1 MPEDEQDRGTGQ
13 EAAAQEGGISRK
25 SFIVA
30 AGLGA
35 VALLTAVSAAAAPA
49 QARTRPAPAKLT
61 PTPTCDDG
69 DDDPTP
75 PQMEGPTSSPAR
87 PSARRS

>member
-35 VALLTAVSAAAAPA
+35 VALPAAVSAAAAPA
-49 QARTRPAPAKLT
+49 PASYTHLT
-61 PTPTCDDG
+61 LPTKRIRYNPTVSLVQ
-69 DDDPTP
+69 T
-75 PQMEGPTSSPAR
+75 TKTT
-87 PSARRS
+87 